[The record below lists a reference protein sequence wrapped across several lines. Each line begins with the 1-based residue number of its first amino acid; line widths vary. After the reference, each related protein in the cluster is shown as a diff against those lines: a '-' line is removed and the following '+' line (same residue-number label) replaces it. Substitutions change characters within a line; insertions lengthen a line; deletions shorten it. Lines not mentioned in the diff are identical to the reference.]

1 MNFYDVDPPV
11 IFEAYNPVDWFL
23 VDEYQTDK
31 CIFPR
36 GLQENLRQKKY
47 IVLYDEPYLC
57 CFVNLTCPA
66 WIYSICPYAKPVY
79 FYAISPFLGLIIL
92 AHATQLSF
100 VKAKFLMH
108 FEIVPRIFCS

>member
-23 VDEYQTDK
+23 VDEHQTDK

-47 IVLYDEPYLC
+47 IVLY
-57 CFVNLTCPA
+57 
-66 WIYSICPYAKPVY
+66 
-79 FYAISPFLGLIIL
+79 AITHDFNFEFNKYIGLIEE
-92 AHATQLSF
+92 T
-100 VKAKFLMH
+100 
-108 FEIVPRIFCS
+108 C